1 MADGNTAGVTAISD
15 PAGVTRNSNGLALAP
30 LTATILR
37 LRKVN
42 PAQEEKSQAPV
53 AQEEQLSASSI
64 AKAQPQALSLDG
76 QKPIVSEVKE
86 AAGQTE
92 KTLPKTGTNTSLL
105 ALLGGF
111 LAFLAGLLTF
121 RKKE

>member
-37 LRKVN
+37 LRKAN
-42 PAQEEKSQAPV
+42 PDQEEKSQDPTT
-53 AQEEQLSASSI
+53 QEEQLSAPSV
-64 AKAQPQALSLDG
+64 AKAQPQTLSLDG
-76 QKPIVSEVKE
+76 QKLQDSAVKE
-86 AAGQTE
+86 AASQIE
-92 KTLPKTGTNTSLL
+92 KTLPKTGTSTSLL

>member
-1 MADGNTAGVTAISD
+1 VTAISD
-15 PAGVTRNSNGLALAP
+15 PVGVTRNGNGLVLAP

-37 LRKVN
+37 LRKAN

-53 AQEEQLSASSI
+53 AQEEQLSAASV
-64 AKAQPQALSLDG
+64 ANAQPQALSLDG
-76 QKPIVSEVKE
+76 QKIQASEVKE
-86 AAGQTE
+86 AANQTE
-92 KTLPKTGTNTSLL
+92 KALPKTGTNTSLL

>member
-1 MADGNTAGVTAISD
+1 MQV
-15 PAGVTRNSNGLALAP
+15 GVTRNNNGLALAP

-42 PAQEEKSQAPV
+42 PAQEEKSQAPA
-53 AQEEQLSASSI
+53 AQEEQLSAASVVN
-64 AKAQPQALSLDG
+64 AQPQALSLDG
-76 QKPIVSEVKE
+76 QKTQASEVKE
-86 AAGQTE
+86 VASQTE
-92 KTLPKTGTNTSLL
+92 KALPKTGTSTSLL

-111 LAFLAGLLTF
+111 LAFLAGLLSF

>member
-37 LRKVN
+37 LRKAN
-42 PAQEEKSQAPV
+42 PDQEEKSQDPTTK
-53 AQEEQLSASSI
+53 EE
-64 AKAQPQALSLDG
+64 ALSLDA
-76 QKPIVSEVKE
+76 QAPLAPKTKE
-86 AAGQTE
+86 AASQTE
-92 KTLPKTGTNTSLL
+92 KTLPKTGTSTSLL

-111 LAFLAGLLTF
+111 LAFLAGVLIL
-121 RKKE
+121 RKKQ

>member
-1 MADGNTAGVTAISD
+1 LTAIAD

-42 PAQEEKSQAPV
+42 PAQEEKSQAPA
-53 AQEEQLSASSI
+53 AQKEQLSTPSVAN
-64 AKAQPQALSLDG
+64 AQLQAISLDG
-76 QKPIVSEVKE
+76 QKPQASEVKE
-86 AAGQTE
+86 AASQTE
-92 KTLPKTGTNTSLL
+92 KTLPKTGTSTSLL